1 MARTSPAEGS
11 HFALP
16 RRAARQWR
24 AARRG
29 PARRT
34 WRGQGIVEYGLI
46 LSLSAVL
53 AVVLLVVFG
62 GTLSGV
68 LKAVG
73 DAIDAAS

>member
-1 MARTSPAEGS
+1 MAPTSPAEG
-11 HFALP
+11 
-16 RRAARQWR
+16 RRRPLQLWS
-24 AARRG
+24 
-29 PARRT
+29 
-34 WRGQGIVEYGLI
+34 GQGVVEYGLI

-68 LKAVG
+68 LNAVG